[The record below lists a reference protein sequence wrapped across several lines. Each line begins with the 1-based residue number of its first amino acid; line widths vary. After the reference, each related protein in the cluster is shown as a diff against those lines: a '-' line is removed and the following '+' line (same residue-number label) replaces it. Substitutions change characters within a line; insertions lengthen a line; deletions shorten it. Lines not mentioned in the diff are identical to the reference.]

1 MHASDAYQLL
11 SDAIHQI
18 GEWSAEHLATQIKA
32 GKVEQQVW
40 IGTDPVEIEIRLSWG
55 DANRQTVAIDG
66 VVRGPSTW
74 MHQCWRERRVLALK

>member
-1 MHASDAYQLL
+1 MHASDPYQLL

-18 GEWSAEHLATQIKA
+18 GEWSAEHLATQIEA
-32 GKVEQQVW
+32 GKIEQQVW
-40 IGTDPVEIEIRLSWG
+40 IGTYPVEIEIRLSWG
-55 DANRQTVAIDG
+55 DANRRTVVIDG